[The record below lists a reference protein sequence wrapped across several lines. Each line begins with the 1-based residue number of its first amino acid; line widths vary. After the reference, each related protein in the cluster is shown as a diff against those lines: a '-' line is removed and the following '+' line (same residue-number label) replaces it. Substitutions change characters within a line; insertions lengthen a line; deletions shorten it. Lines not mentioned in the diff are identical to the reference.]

1 MNIFYFSGTGNSYYV
16 AREISKRLNQSK
28 LYSIADLLSK
38 PDFEIIDKEILIVC
52 PLYFYAAPPLVLS
65 FIDRLNV
72 DKISYLSFI
81 FTAQFPNGIA
91 IKKIKKYCLNK
102 NITVNSC
109 FYLKMPTNYVIK
121 SKMSTSLEIS
131 KTITIADKKI
141 NEISDTIKIK
151 LTHFDKEYKIY
162 SLIMNAEKKH
172 EEFNNTFS
180 KFDKKF
186 MCSDACNSCR
196 LCEKYCPINN
206 ILFKDKPVWN
216 GYCAA
221 CLKCINICPTN
232 AIQYDNNAT
241 KGRIRYFNPKVKT
254 NEFK

>member
-1 MNIFYFSGTGNSYYV
+1 MSIFYFSGTGNSYYV
-16 AREISKRLNQSK
+16 AREISKGLKQST
-28 LYSIADLLSK
+28 LYSIPDLLNKS
-38 PDFEIIDKEILIVC
+38 DFELIDKEILIVC

-72 DKISYLSFI
+72 DEISYLSFV

-91 IKKIKKYCLNK
+91 IKEINKYCLDK

-121 SKMSTSLEIS
+121 SKMLTSVEID
-131 KTITIADKKI
+131 KTITEADKKI
-141 NEISDTIKIK
+141 NKIIDAIKIK

-162 SLIMNAEKKH
+162 SLIMNAERKH
-172 EEFNNTFS
+172 AEFQDSFS
-180 KFDKKF
+180 RFDSKF
-186 MCSDACNSCR
+186 MCSDACNGCR
-196 LCEKYCPINN
+196 LCEKFCPVNN
-206 ILFKDKPVWN
+206 ILFNDKPYWN
-216 GYCAA
+216 GHCAA